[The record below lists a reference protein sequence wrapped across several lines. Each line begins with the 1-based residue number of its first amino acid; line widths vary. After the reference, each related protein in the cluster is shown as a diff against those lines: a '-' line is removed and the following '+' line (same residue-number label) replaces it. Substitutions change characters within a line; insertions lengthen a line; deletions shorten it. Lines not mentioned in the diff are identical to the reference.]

1 MAWRDEERELLD
13 VFHEEAEELLGRLE
27 ACLLTLEAE
36 PDDAATLDEGF
47 RLLHTLKGTCAM
59 YGFDD
64 AAGLAHEVETLFDRA
79 RGGKLSITSDL
90 IEVALSARDA
100 LSALVSGSEEE
111 AARARMVTQVLM
123 DGMQGLLAGAG
134 AQELSRSE
142 RPEPAAEAAGSGKRS
157 RFRITLRPRGDLFV
171 RGVSLT
177 GILAEIARLGE
188 STVTVDASKVPPLEA
203 IDPEQSYLEVH
214 VDLVTT
220 APERAVRDTMM
231 FLDDGE
237 FVLETPCADAAGGAR
252 ASSAA
257 LARAR
262 QRGGG
267 VRVPT
272 ERLDELVDLVG
283 ELVTTQMLL
292 RDVAVESADERLQ
305 RVAEVIERLTHDMRE
320 TVLDMRMVPIGSAF
334 GRFARYVRDLS
345 KELGKEVALRT
356 YGATT
361 ELDRMVI
368 ERIEE
373 PILHIIRNCV
383 DHGIEPPVERRL
395 AGKPEHGTISLK
407 AYHASGSMY
416 VEISDDGRGLDLDA
430 IRAKARASGLLG
442 ESEDLDP
449 RRLAELLF
457 EPGFSTAS
465 QVTSV
470 SGRGVGLD
478 VVKKTVT
485 DLQGSVE
492 IQSSEGHG
500 TTVLIRLPLTLA
512 IIDGL
517 LVAVGDERYILPA
530 GMIEECIEFV
540 QPEGWS
546 AHRRDLLDVRGQ
558 TVPFVRLRTF
568 FEVTDEPCADEVACV
583 ASVDGARF
591 ALVVDRVEDRLPV
604 VIKSL
609 GRALKHT
616 EGVLGATV
624 LGDGSVALIVDIGQ
638 VFRFATSE

>member
-1 MAWRDEERELLD
+1 MARRDEERELLE

-27 ACLLTLEAE
+27 ACLLALETE
-36 PDDAATLDEGF
+36 PGDSAALDEGF

-59 YGFDD
+59 YGFND

-79 RGGKLSITSDL
+79 REGKLPITSDL

-100 LSALVSGSEEE
+100 LSSLVSGNEEE
-111 AARARMVTQVLM
+111 AARARTVTQVLM
-123 DGMQGLLAGAG
+123 DGMQGLLASGMG
-134 AQELSRSE
+134 SE
-142 RPEPAAEAAGSGKRS
+142 RDESARLAASEDREPAERTVFQVS
-157 RFRITLRPRGDLFV
+157 LRPRGDLFV

-177 GILAEIARLGE
+177 GILAELARLGE
-188 STVTVDASKVPPLEA
+188 STVEVDASKVPALES
-203 IDPEQSYLEVH
+203 IDPEQSYLAVR
-214 VDLVTT
+214 VRLATT
-220 APERAVRDTMM
+220 APERAVRDAMM

-237 FVLETPCADAAGGAR
+237 FVLESPDGERGEGVH
-252 ASSAA
+252 ASRAA

-267 VRVPT
+267 VRVQT

-292 RDVAVESADERLQ
+292 RDAAAESEDERVQ

-345 KELGKEVALRT
+345 KELGKEVVLKT
-356 YGATT
+356 HGATT

-395 AGKPEHGTISLK
+395 AGKPEQGTVSLT

-416 VEISDDGRGLDLDA
+416 VEIADDGRGLDFDA
-430 IRAKARASGLLG
+430 IREKARTAGLLG
-442 ESEDLDP
+442 EGHDGDP
-449 RRLAELLF
+449 RMLADLLF
-457 EPGFSTAS
+457 RPGFSTAS
-465 QVTSV
+465 RVTSV

-492 IQSSEGHG
+492 VLSEPGKG
-500 TTVLIRLPLTLA
+500 TTVVIRLPLTLA

-517 LVAVGDERYILPA
+517 LVAVGEEQYVLPA
-530 GMIEECIEFV
+530 GVIEECVEFS
-540 QPEGWS
+540 QPDGWS
-546 AHRRDLLDVRGQ
+546 AHGRDLLDVRGE

-568 FEVTDEPCADEVACV
+568 FEAGGEPCSDEVACV
-583 ASVDGARF
+583 ASVDGCRF

-609 GRALKHT
+609 GRALKRT

-638 VFRFATSE
+638 VFRLSKPE